1 MKLLT
6 VNVSS
11 TLLTSA
17 RRRSS
22 SIKGSFATPCHEKRF
37 PFMSIAKSA
46 RGKRYSRFRVQICNM
61 NFKNWNNNK
70 PIVCQQLDAR
80 ISRHGKPHTAANLQL
95 SSKCIRIFSYFTNT
109 K

>member
-22 SIKGSFATPCHEKRF
+22 SIKGSFATPWERKETQ
-37 PFMSIAKSA
+37 
-46 RGKRYSRFRVQICNM
+46 GQQ
-61 NFKNWNNNK
+61 
-70 PIVCQQLDAR
+70 QQL
-80 ISRHGKPHTAANLQL
+80 IK
-95 SSKCIRIFSYFTNT
+95 K
-109 K
+109 